1 MITLRVC
8 DYEDLWKEGAR
19 DAKTVAA
26 WALYEGLSRAG
37 TLQKEL
43 KRKMVGRHSP
53 DRKKQK
59 FAGKGSPDNE

>member
-19 DAKTVAA
+19 DAKTMAA

-43 KRKMVGRHSP
+43 KRKMAGRDSP
-53 DRKKQK
+53 GRKKQK
-59 FAGKGSPDNE
+59 IAGSDSPDSK